1 MEQFLWFCLSCGLE
15 NVFYIVTT
23 NLAIVKDKLEHQ
35 VEAIVEEYDLK
46 HENNYLSN
54 SFLWTFVSFQPWNLE
69 WKKYICFTTKL
80 CLPEILV

>member
-35 VEAIVEEYDLK
+35 FEAIVEEYYLK

-54 SFLWTFVSFQPWNLE
+54 SFL
-69 WKKYICFTTKL
+69 
-80 CLPEILV
+80 